1 MPRIRHWK
9 DLTLFRPTRTT
20 HYRHIDTLFTD
31 TINWELIHT
40 HLPDMLRVVL
50 SIQAGRLTASTLLR
64 KLGTYSRK
72 NRLYLAFRELGRVVR
87 TEFLLRYLSDADL
100 RQTIQAATNKS
111 EAFNRFLRWVFFG
124 GEGLI
129 ASNNRTLQRK
139 RIKYSHL
146 IANCLIFHNVHAQT
160 RILYQLIQEGY
171 AVDEN
176 ILARLSPYLTAHV
189 NRFGHYILNF
199 QRQVPP
205 PDYTLNLQRQAA

>member
-1 MPRIRHWK
+1 
-9 DLTLFRPTRTT
+9 
-20 HYRHIDTLFTD
+20 
-31 TINWELIHT
+31 
-40 HLPDMLRVVL
+40 
-50 SIQAGRLTASTLLR
+50 
-64 KLGTYSRK
+64 
-72 NRLYLAFRELGRVVR
+72 LYLAFRELGRVVR
-87 TEFLLRYLSDADL
+87 TGFLLRYLSDADL

-111 EAFNRFLRWVFFG
+111 EAFNRFIRWVFFG

-160 RILYQLIQEGY
+160 RILHQLVQEGY
-171 AVDEN
+171 PIDED

-205 PDYTLNLQRQAA
+205 PDYTLNLQLQAA

>member
-1 MPRIRHWK
+1 
-9 DLTLFRPTRTT
+9 
-20 HYRHIDTLFTD
+20 
-31 TINWELIHT
+31 
-40 HLPDMLRVVL
+40 MLRVVL
-50 SIQAGRLTASTLLR
+50 SIQAGRLTASAVLR

-87 TEFLLRYLSDADL
+87 TGFLLRYLSDADL

-111 EAFNRFLRWVFFG
+111 EAFNRFIRWVFFG
-124 GEGLI
+124 GEGPI

-160 RILYQLIQEGY
+160 RILHQLVQEGY
-171 AVDEN
+171 PIDED

-205 PDYTLNLQRQAA
+205 PDYTLNLQLQAA